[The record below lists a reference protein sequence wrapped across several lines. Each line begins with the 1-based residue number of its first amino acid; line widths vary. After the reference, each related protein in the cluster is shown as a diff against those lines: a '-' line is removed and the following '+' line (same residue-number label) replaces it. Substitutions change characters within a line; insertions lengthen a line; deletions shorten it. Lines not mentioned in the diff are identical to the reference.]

1 MSGLQVVWFLL
12 VGLLLTV
19 YAILDGFDLGVGFW
33 YLRTKKEKEKGILRA
48 AIGPVWDGNEVWL
61 LTGGGALFAAF
72 PPVYATV
79 FSGFY
84 LALILVLVALIFRAV
99 SLEMRD
105 KVDSASWKRA
115 WDLAFGIGSTVAAL
129 LLGVALGNILRG
141 VPLDAGGRFAGT
153 FLGLLNPYALLVG
166 LLGLAMMLTHG
177 ALYIVLKSDGD
188 LAARARAQAARSSL
202 VYLVLYIMATLF
214 TVATQPQL
222 LDNFKAHPLLW
233 LIPTLALVTVVA
245 TAILSRRESAGRAF
259 IASSLSIAAL
269 MGTAGASLFPKLVPA
284 SNDPALSL
292 TAFNSSSSQLTLWT
306 MLVLT
311 MIGLPLVLTYTIWA
325 YRAFAGKAVAHEEA
339 Y

>member
-1 MSGLQVVWFLL
+1 MSELQIVWFLL

-33 YLRTKKEKEKGILRA
+33 YLRTKKEKEKSILRA

-61 LTGGGALFAAF
+61 LTGAGALFAAF

-84 LALILVLVALIFRAV
+84 LALILVLMALIFRAV

-105 KVDSASWKRA
+105 KVDSAAWQRA

-141 VPLDAGGRFAGT
+141 VPLDASGRFAGT

-166 LLGLAMMLTHG
+166 LLGLVMMLSHG
-177 ALYIVLKSDGD
+177 ALYIVLKSDGE
-188 LAARARAQAARSSL
+188 LAARARSWAARSSL
-202 VYLVLYIMATLF
+202 VYLVLFIMTSLLTF
-214 TVATQPQL
+214 ATQAQL
-222 LDNFKAHPLLW
+222 LDNLKAQPVLW
-233 LIPTLALVTVVA
+233 LIPGLALVMVIATVV
-245 TAILSRRESAGRAF
+245 LSRRESAGRAF

-292 TAFNSSSSQLTLWT
+292 TAFNASSSQLTLWT
-306 MLVLT
+306 MLVLAI
-311 MIGLPLVLTYTIWA
+311 IGVPLVVTYTIWA
-325 YRAFAGKAVAHEEA
+325 YRAFAGKAIPHGE